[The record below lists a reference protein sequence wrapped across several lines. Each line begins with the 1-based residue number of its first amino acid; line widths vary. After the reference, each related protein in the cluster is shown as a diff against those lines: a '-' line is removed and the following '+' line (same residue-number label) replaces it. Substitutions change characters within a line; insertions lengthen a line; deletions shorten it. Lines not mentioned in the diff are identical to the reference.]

1 MNNNLAL
8 ISPLKHSRSDFHLVS
23 DFYSVEKTV
32 EPLLITLQ

>member
-1 MNNNLAL
+1 MNNNLDL

-32 EPLLITLQ
+32 ERLLKVLV